1 MVTSISHS
9 PAETQA
15 IGESW
20 GRAAS
25 AGWLIG
31 LSGGL
36 GAGKTQIVKGIARGL
51 GIRARVH
58 SPTYTLLHCYEGGRL
73 PLVHVDLYRLSSPSD
88 VWSAGLEGYL
98 LEPSG
103 VTVVEWIERWLPPAA
118 GGGAA
123 CGGASF
129 VPAPFRRVE
138 INLLDEQRRQ
148 ILYEDI
154 GA

>member
-15 IGESW
+15 LGESW

-51 GIRARVH
+51 GIQARVH
-58 SPTYTLLHCYEGGRL
+58 SPTYTLLHSYEGGRM
-73 PLVHVDLYRLSSPSD
+73 PLVHIDLYRLSSPSE

-98 LEPSG
+98 LKPAG
-103 VTVVEWIERWLPPAA
+103 VTVVEWIERWLAPAA
-118 GGGAA
+118 GNAA
-123 CGGASF
+123 AGRGASF
-129 VPAPFRRVE
+129 APAPFRRVE
-138 INLLDEQRRQ
+138 IILLDEQRRR